1 MREECKQ
8 QWVLQKRSQERDKND
23 RVVPIARSLGV
34 MHKTMKTIM
43 KMSSPVAKSS
53 ALRRPQRGVDT
64 CDYGLQQVILH
75 GDIIG
80 LVTASWAAEIQDNVA
95 LWDIKAIPGKGRG
108 IVAKKHV
115 PKGTMIAIY
124 GGHILYTNEVQEG
137 GGSHVWQM
145 KDSGKTLVID
155 GFDCEKLPK
164 FAQAAL
170 ANEPDNCC
178 PNAKIV
184 WLSWSKK
191 RSLNLFTIPVLKT
204 VEDIDEGQEITIKY
218 SANSYYPVAIAY

>member
-53 ALRRPQRGVDT
+53 ALRRPQRGADT

-75 GDIIG
+75 GNIIG

-124 GGHILYTNEVQEG
+124 GGHIL
-137 GGSHVWQM
+137 
-145 KDSGKTLVID
+145 
-155 GFDCEKLPK
+155 
-164 FAQAAL
+164 
-170 ANEPDNCC
+170 
-178 PNAKIV
+178 
-184 WLSWSKK
+184 
-191 RSLNLFTIPVLKT
+191 
-204 VEDIDEGQEITIKY
+204 
-218 SANSYYPVAIAY
+218 

>member
-1 MREECKQ
+1 MKID
-8 QWVLQKRSQERDKND
+8 LPS
-23 RVVPIARSLGV
+23 AHSLRF
-34 MHKTMKTIM
+34 MQTTMKMTIM
-43 KMSSPVAKSS
+43 KMDLPYTKSS
-53 ALRRPQRGVDT
+53 ALWRPQRGSDT

-75 GDIIG
+75 GNIVG
-80 LVTASWAAEIQDNVA
+80 HVTNSWAEKIQDNVA
-95 LWDIKAIPGKGRG
+95 LWEIKVIPGKGRA
-108 IVAKKHV
+108 IVANKHV
-115 PKGTMIAIY
+115 PKVTMIAIY
-124 GGHILYTNEVQEG
+124 DGNILHTNKVQEG

-204 VEDIDEGQEITIKY
+204 VIDIDEGQEITIKY
-218 SANSYYPVAIAY
+218 SANGYYPVAIAY

>member
-1 MREECKQ
+1 
-8 QWVLQKRSQERDKND
+8 
-23 RVVPIARSLGV
+23 
-34 MHKTMKTIM
+34 MKTIM
-43 KMSSPVAKSS
+43 KKDLPSAKSS
-53 ALRRPQRGVDT
+53 ALRRPQRGADT
-64 CDYGLQQVILH
+64 CNYGLQQDILH
-75 GDIIG
+75 GNIFG
-80 LVTASWAAEIQDNVA
+80 LVTASWAAEIQENVA

-124 GGHILYTNEVQEG
+124 GGNILHTNKVQEG

-204 VEDIDEGQEITIKY
+204 VKDIDEGQEITINY

>member
-1 MREECKQ
+1 MPTTMKTIIKKDLPTAPRT
-8 QWVLQKRSQERDKND
+8 
-23 RVVPIARSLGV
+23 
-34 MHKTMKTIM
+34 TMKTIM
-43 KMSSPVAKSS
+43 KMDLPSAKSS
-53 ALRRPQRGVDT
+53 ALRRPQRGADT
-64 CDYGLQQVILH
+64 CDYGVQQVILH
-75 GDIIG
+75 GNIVVH
-80 LVTASWAAEIQDNVA
+80 VTASWAAEIQENVA

-115 PKGTMIAIY
+115 PKGTFIAMY
-124 GGHILYTNEVQEG
+124 GGDILDMNKVPEG

-145 KDSGKTLVID
+145 KESGKTLVID
-155 GFDCEKLPK
+155 GYNCKKMPK

-170 ANEPDNCC
+170 VNEPNLGC
-178 PNAKIV
+178 PNAVIV

-204 VEDIDEGQEITIKY
+204 VKDIDEGQEITIKY